1 MKSPLGRF
9 ELDMPPHYQDKL
21 ADLIRAEKPL
31 VVVETGVW
39 EGLGSEYILKAL
51 DDNGQGHLYSI
62 DPMDQTHLSNGLD
75 KSAVAKAAQFY
86 VEHPIY
92 HPRFTLITAKSQDA
106 LEPLFKLTGP
116 WGMFIHDSDHSAEC
130 QEFEYEFAW
139 KAVRS
144 GGIIVSDD
152 PFWGTPPHMT
162 WDKFLKKHGVANRNI
177 MQNAQWIRK
186 P

>member
-1 MKSPLGRF
+1 M
-9 ELDMPPHYQDKL
+9 DYTPHYQEKL
-21 ADLIRAEKPL
+21 GDLIRAEKPL

-51 DDNGQGHLYSI
+51 DDNGAGHLYSV
-62 DPMDQTHLSNGLD
+62 DPMDPKHVTNGLA
-75 KSAVAKAAQFY
+75 SEEVAKHAQFY
-86 VEHPIY
+86 QQHPIE
-92 HPRFTLITAKSQDA
+92 HPRFTLVMAKSQDA
-106 LEPLFKLTGP
+106 LGIIFQVTGP
-116 WGMFIHDSDHSAEC
+116 WGMFVHDSDHSAMC

-162 WDKFLKKHGVANRNI
+162 WDKFLVKHGITERHT
-177 MQNAQWIRK
+177 MGNAQWIRK